1 MTYPG
6 PPDGVCSTVQLLKE
20 PHLPSSDVNLQG
32 EYNFHHSTVAAMVIK
47 LNLPAVCHTVP
58 ILKSP
63 Q

>member
-6 PPDGVCSTVQLLKE
+6 PPDGSCSGVQPLKE
-20 PHLPSSDVNLQG
+20 PQVPSSDVNLQG
-32 EYNFHHSTVAAMVIK
+32 ESNFHHSAVTAMVIK
-47 LNLPAVCHTVP
+47 LNHPAVCHTAP